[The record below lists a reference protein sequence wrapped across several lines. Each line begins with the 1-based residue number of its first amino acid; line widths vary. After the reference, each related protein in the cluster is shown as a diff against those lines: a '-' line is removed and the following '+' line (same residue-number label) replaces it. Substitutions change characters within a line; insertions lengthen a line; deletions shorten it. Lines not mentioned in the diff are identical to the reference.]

1 MIFHLAARDE
11 WVDAESY
18 RPDSLAEEGFIHCST
33 AGQLVGVAND
43 LYAGRSDLL
52 LLTIDPDALD
62 APVVYEDCY
71 ETGRLFPHLYGRLDS
86 GAVVSVQPFP
96 PGETGRFSWGSLA
109 RR

>member
-11 WVDAESY
+11 WDDAESY

-71 ETGRLFPHLYGRLDS
+71 ETGRLFPHLYGTLDS
-86 GAVVSVQPFP
+86 EAIVSVQPFP
-96 PGETGRFSWGSLA
+96 PGETGRFSWESLA